1 MTNSR
6 RRGADYEREIAKQ
19 LREKHGMTAR
29 RGQQY
34 SGANG
39 DPDVI
44 CLELGCYHLELKR
57 RKKQFPVA
65 ELYEAMRQSKRD
77 ARTGQIPVVIH
88 RLDNEKSLAT
98 MDFDEWVKM
107 ARRGEDALD

>member
-6 RRGADYEREIAKQ
+6 RKGKEYELEVAKQ
-19 LREKHGMTAR
+19 LREHGLNAR

-44 CLELGCYHLELKR
+44 CEEWPDLHLELKR
-57 RKKQFPVA
+57 RERNISAFEQYKFMDQAVN
-65 ELYEAMRQSKRD
+65 D
-77 ARTGQIPVVIH
+77 AKDGQMPVVVYRIDYEQSLVTM
-88 RLDNEKSLAT
+88 RLDDFIELA
-98 MDFDEWVKM
+98 KKG
-107 ARRGEDALD
+107 ASK